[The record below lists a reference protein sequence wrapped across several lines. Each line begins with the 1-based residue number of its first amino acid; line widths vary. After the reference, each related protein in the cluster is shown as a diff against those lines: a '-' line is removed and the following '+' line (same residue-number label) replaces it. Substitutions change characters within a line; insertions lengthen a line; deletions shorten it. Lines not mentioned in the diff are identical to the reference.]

1 MKKTIYTTLLTV
13 LLVLSLASCNA
24 LSNTKQTTIASDS
37 SVSVSKSEIIYVE
50 VENIDYKDKGII
62 YAHEKDVFLHKVN
75 LDFGEQNIDK
85 IQVGDKLE
93 ISYSESVKEKPE
105 KIIVS
110 EYRVLD

>member
-1 MKKTIYTTLLTV
+1 MKKTVYTTLLTV

-24 LSNTKQTTIASDS
+24 LDTKQTTIASDS
-37 SVSVSKSEIIYVE
+37 SVSESKTEIIYVE

-62 YAHEKDVFLHKVN
+62 CAHEKDVFLHKVN
-75 LDFGEQNIDK
+75 LNFGEQNIDA

-93 ISYSESVKEKPE
+93 ITYSESIKENPE
-105 KIIVS
+105 MIIVS

>member
-1 MKKTIYTTLLTV
+1 MKKTLYITLLTA

-24 LSNTKQTTIASDS
+24 LSDTKQTTIASDS
-37 SVSVSKSEIIYVE
+37 SVSEIKSEIIYVE
-50 VENIDYKDKGII
+50 IENIDYKDKGII

-85 IQVGDKLE
+85 IQVRDKLE

-105 KIIVS
+105 RIIVS

>member
-1 MKKTIYTTLLTV
+1 MIKIVYTTLLTA

-24 LSNTKQTTIASDS
+24 LSDTKQTTIASDS
-37 SVSVSKSEIIYVE
+37 SVSESKTEIIYVE
-50 VENIDYKDKGII
+50 VENIDYKDKGIV

-75 LDFGEQNIDK
+75 LDFGEQNIDA

-93 ISYSESVKEKPE
+93 ITYSKSIDENPE